1 MVATA
6 TSKKWTRGHGPVNKI
21 NQAHSNEWSVGSNKG
36 SNLLRAAHAKRSPSP
51 SRTAT
56 AVNKYSPQRNPN
68 TGNNISSVRSSILS
82 RGSTPQERFQNMQKT
97 NGSRV
102 STTTQNFTRTDSLDS
117 LDAET
122 MNTDLFRKFDEAFN
136 ITLRNNPTILPGAP
150 TVIKS
155 IKTALFKVQQSKV
168 AKEAETMK
176 QLDQLKSEMSNMDH
190 KISQQ
195 REELARKKEEYSKE
209 MDDIEAAKKVL
220 KQKVD
225 EAKGDNDEMTKHL
238 DFLSK
243 SRVDVEKALQAE
255 VKIVEKERDA
265 LLKATKERKKIQ
277 QIQEENTILQDDVES
292 MHEEAKK
299 ENQEL
304 KEKKAELEKLK
315 EKNKAI
321 RNETEAIK
329 KELEIEQKGLLE
341 MNATMKAKKTAL
353 LEGKKVSQ
361 DQVNAISSVQRTV
374 TSLIPN
380 CGKGNDQI
388 DDSDVRPFSLR
399 NEHDVGSTRG
409 VAFDPNLTRLEAEHP
424 EERSRPRSRS
434 RARSRSRSKSRRR
447 KTHEE
452 EEMGK
457 QIESLRLELEE
468 VRARNNIAVHDQE
481 AREAESELRDS
492 LGMHP
497 PEEYAS
503 PTFRHSHRGRDQQER
518 YYSFLHKDRETASPH
533 YSRPSPTWRRSR
545 LGNDDDR
552 PRSSRSTFSRM
563 NFSSPL
569 GSTGRRSSFPYSDR
583 ATRSTTPEWR
593 R

>member
-1 MVATA
+1 
-6 TSKKWTRGHGPVNKI
+6 
-21 NQAHSNEWSVGSNKG
+21 
-36 SNLLRAAHAKRSPSP
+36 
-51 SRTAT
+51 
-56 AVNKYSPQRNPN
+56 
-68 TGNNISSVRSSILS
+68 
-82 RGSTPQERFQNMQKT
+82 MQKT

-102 STTTQNFTRTDSLDS
+102 STTTQNFTRTDSFDS

-136 ITLRNNPTILPGAP
+136 ITLRNNPSILPGAP

-155 IKTALFKVQQSKV
+155 IKIALFKVQQSKV

-176 QLDQLKSEMSNMDH
+176 QLEQLKSEMSNMDH
-190 KISQQ
+190 QISQQ
-195 REELARKKEEYSKE
+195 REELVRKKDEYSKE
-209 MDDIEAAKKVL
+209 MDDIDAAKKAL
-220 KQKVD
+220 KQKMD

-243 SRVDVEKALQAE
+243 SRVDVEKALQKE
-255 VKIVEKERDA
+255 VKTVEKERDA

-277 QIQEENTILQDDVES
+277 QLQEENTSLKDDVDS
-292 MHEEAKK
+292 MRKEATK

-341 MNATMKAKKTAL
+341 INTTMKAKKTAL
-353 LEGKKVSQ
+353 LDGKQESQ
-361 DQVNAISSVQRTV
+361 DQVNALSSVQRTV
-374 TSLIPN
+374 TSLMPN
-380 CGKGNDQI
+380 CGEGNDQI

-409 VAFDPNLTRLEAEHP
+409 VAFDPNLTRQESEHP
-424 EERSRPRSRS
+424 EERTRSRS

-447 KTHEE
+447 KNHEE

-468 VRARNNIAVHDQE
+468 VRARNNIAIHDEE

-492 LGMHP
+492 LGIHP
-497 PEEYAS
+497 PEKYAS
-503 PTFRHSHRGRDQQER
+503 PTFRHSHRGRDHQQER
-518 YYSFLHKDRETASPH
+518 YYSFLDKDRETPSPH
-533 YSRPSPTWRRSR
+533 YSRASPTWRRSR
-545 LGNDDDR
+545 LENDDDDR
-552 PRSSRSTFSRM
+552 PRSSRSTFSRK

-569 GSTGRRSSFPYSDR
+569 GSTSGRRSSFPYSDR

-593 R
+593 RR